1 MSAGAK
7 GMSWREQ
14 QNDVLSCREL
24 TKFLPPSC
32 DAADD
37 YDGEVWTIAS
47 RNCCL
52 HLASNW
58 LTGQKF
64 RRERRLIC
72 HHRLLTG
79 MLPVGRQPL
88 IYCLFKSFST
98 QALAWP
104 SVVLLDNNTRNRCE
118 HTIRCS
124 SSLARI
130 SDEKVPP

>member
-64 RRERRLIC
+64 WRERR
-72 HHRLLTG
+72 HHL
-79 MLPVGRQPL
+79 
-88 IYCLFKSFST
+88 
-98 QALAWP
+98 
-104 SVVLLDNNTRNRCE
+104 
-118 HTIRCS
+118 S
-124 SSLARI
+124 SSFTYWYAACRKAAINLLPFQELFNGGTCMAIGCAVGQQHEEPMRAHDPLLFI
-130 SDEKVPP
+130 FGPDFG